1 MSAAAPG
8 AAAPPAGNS
17 LAASFGLSPAQMA
30 QVAMT
35 YGYVAFWI
43 VTSAGVILYNKW
55 ILTVWGFDYPIT
67 LTMWHMAFCSFVSA
81 VLVRAARGARGGASR
96 GRRAARRGSVLSV
109 VLPRFSRAAGAH
121 RGGAWREHD
130 AAALPGRRVAHRCAP
145 IPRRGGAAPR
155 RAVDT
160 ARRAEDA
167 RAPPRLRAAPGALF
181 SGTLWFGNAAY
192 TYLSVSFIQML
203 KALMPAAV
211 YTCSVL
217 WVRPARAYHG
227 GTCACTRCLRVVPH
241 PARSRTAARTALRAA
256 PRQGPRAVFRAPRV
270 PRAAHPA
277 PPRALCQGVEQKKTE
292 TMYIM
297 GVISFGVA
305 VASYGTHSAAQAP

>member
-1 MSAAAPG
+1 
-8 AAAPPAGNS
+8 
-17 LAASFGLSPAQMA
+17 
-30 QVAMT
+30 MT

-81 VLVRAARGARGGASR
+81 VLVRCARGARGGARR
-96 GRRAARRGSVLSV
+96 GRRAAWRGVILSV
-109 VLPRFSRAAGAH
+109 RSPRFLRAAGAL
-121 RGGAWREHD
+121 RSGAWREHD
-130 AAALPGRRVAHRCAP
+130 AAALPGRRAAHRCAA
-145 IPRRGGAAPR
+145 IPRAGGAAPR

-167 RAPPRLRAAPGALF
+167 RAPPRLVAAPGALF

-217 WVRPARAYHG
+217 WVRASAPITSPPAPPHAACASPRATHARA
-227 GTCACTRCLRVVPH
+227 
-241 PARSRTAARTALRAA
+241 RAHA
-256 PRQGPRAVFRAPRV
+256 PRFAPRRVRGRAPRSAPRV

-277 PPRALCQGVEQKKTE
+277 PPCAPRQGVEQKKTE

-305 VASYGTHSAAQAP
+305 VASYGTVRAARAP